1 MNWELAKRAVI
12 SLPKVI
18 FYKIR
23 YGKRISTGFIHA
35 IGKHSDFFIG
45 KQGKLQIGQE
55 LVARDNFHA
64 RVESGKIVIGDKCFF
79 NYHCSVTCMEGI
91 EIGAGSQIGNNVVI
105 VDHNHTPDFTG
116 YTTAP
121 VIIGKQV
128 WIGANCVILSGSK
141 IGDGA
146 VIGAGSVVTGEIPAG
161 MIYYNKREKVMV
173 KKK

>member
-12 SLPKVI
+12 SLPKMV

-23 YGKRISTGFIHA
+23 YGNRLSISLIHA

-45 KQGKLQIGQE
+45 KQGKMQVGRE

-64 RVESGKIVIGDKCFF
+64 RVENGELEIGDKCFF
-79 NYHCSVTCMEGI
+79 NYNCAVTCMERI
-91 EIGAGSQIGNNVVI
+91 EIGEGSQIGNNVVI
-105 VDHNHTPDFTG
+105 VDHNHTGDFSG
-116 YTTAP
+116 YTTSP

-128 WIGANCVILSGSK
+128 WIGANCVILPGSK

-146 VIGAGSVVTGEIPAG
+146 VIGAGSVVTGEVAAEVT
-161 MIYYNKREKVMV
+161 YYNKREKVMV
-173 KKK
+173 EKK